1 MRILKSIF
9 LLCLCAGLSAQESPE
24 LVKVAAVQFSGYDK
38 TLTPGQEIDVLATV
52 LPYIERAAKDSAR
65 LVVFPEYCLGRIS
78 IPGKE
83 SQRLAQ
89 AAREHSIYVIIGGW
103 ELFPEGGFGNAALL
117 LNPRGELQGKY
128 FKTHAAV
135 DKYEGLPPYSAPPSG
150 KSEDWFLQNDPE
162 WIMER
167 GNEFPVFE
175 LDFGTI
181 GILTCYDGWFPE
193 PFRILSLKGAEI
205 LVWINSRFGQV
216 EDYIV
221 RTAMHQQ
228 TVAMICTNQAYGSGT
243 RIADWHSTIVAE
255 VPGKGEHYI
264 TGKINLS
271 RLRQA
276 RTFNR
281 DAQQRRPD
289 IYQEILMEVPK

>member
-1 MRILKSIF
+1 MAGS
-9 LLCLCAGLSAQESPE
+9 LLNLSAQELPG
-24 LVKVAAVQFSGYDK
+24 LVKVAAVQFNGYDK
-38 TLTPGQEIDVLATV
+38 TVTPGQHIDVPAKV

-83 SQRLAQ
+83 SRILAK
-89 AAREHSIYVIIGGW
+89 AAKESGIYVIIGGW
-103 ELFPEGGFGNAALL
+103 EVFEDGSFSNAALL
-117 LNPRGELQGKY
+117 FNPRGELQGRY
-128 FKTHAAV
+128 YKTHAAV
-135 DKYEGLPPYSAPPSG
+135 DKYEGLPPYGTPPSG
-150 KSEDWFLQNDPE
+150 KSEEWFLENDPE
-162 WIMER
+162 WIMEK
-167 GNEFPVFE
+167 GNEFPVFQ
-175 LDFGTI
+175 LDFATI

-205 LVWINSRFGQV
+205 LVWINSRFGEV

-255 VPGKGEHYI
+255 VPGTGEHYI
-264 TGKINLS
+264 TGKINLE
-271 RLRQA
+271 RLRHA
-276 RTFNR
+276 RTHDRNAR
-281 DAQQRRPD
+281 QRRPD
-289 IYQEILMEVPK
+289 IYREILNPVPAK